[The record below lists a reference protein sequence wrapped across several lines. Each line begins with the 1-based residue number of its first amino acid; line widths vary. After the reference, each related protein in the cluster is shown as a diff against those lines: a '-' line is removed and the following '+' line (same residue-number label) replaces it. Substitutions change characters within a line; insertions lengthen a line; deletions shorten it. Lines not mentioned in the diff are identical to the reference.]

1 MSIIFNPMSKEL
13 SDLPGKVVLV
23 TGGSGVLGS
32 SIAESLL
39 EAGSKVAVTYRS
51 GTSIKE
57 KVDAWNDE
65 GKECIAIPMNVLER
79 FSIEKGRDTILNAW
93 GKIDAL
99 VNAAGGNV
107 PGTVIPPDKSV
118 FDLSMDAL
126 HTVMDLNLYGTVVP
140 TLSIGKLMAEQG
152 HGSIINISSMASSQS
167 ISRIIGYSMAKAGI
181 DNFTKWMALELATKY
196 GDGIRVNAIAPGF
209 FISNQNRNILL
220 DEKGEYTERA
230 HKIINNT
237 PMGRFGEPKELNG
250 IVQYLCSDSSKFVTG
265 TVITVDGGFSSYS
278 GV

>member
-1 MSIIFNPMSKEL
+1 MSKEL
-13 SDLPGKVVLV
+13 SDLAGKVALV

-32 SIAESLL
+32 SISESLAD
-39 EAGSKVAVTYRS
+39 AGMKVAITYRS
-51 GTSIKE
+51 GVSITE
-57 KVDAWNDE
+57 KVEKWNAE
-65 GKECIAIPMNVLER
+65 GKECIAIPMNVLEKN
-79 FSIEKGRDTILNAW
+79 SIEQGKQMVIESW

-126 HTVMDLNLYGTVVP
+126 HSVFGLNLFGTVIP

-152 HGSIINISSMASSQS
+152 YGSIINISSMASSQS
-167 ISRIIGYSMAKAGI
+167 ISRVVGYSLAKAGI

-209 FISNQNRNILL
+209 FISTQNRDILINK
-220 DEKGEYTERA
+220 DGEYTERA
-230 HKIINNT
+230 HKIIHNT
-237 PMGRFGEPKELNG
+237 PMGRFGEPNELNG

-265 TVITVDGGFSSYS
+265 TVIPVDGGFSSYS

>member
-1 MSIIFNPMSKEL
+1 MSKEL
-13 SDLPGKVVLV
+13 SDLKNKVALV

-32 SIAESLL
+32 SISESLL
-39 EAGSKVAVTYRS
+39 EAGMKVAITFRS
-51 GTSIKE
+51 GVSIKK
-57 KVDAWNDE
+57 KVEEWNGQ
-65 GKECIAIPMNVLER
+65 GKQCIAISMDVLNSE
-79 FSIEKGRDTILNAW
+79 SVEEGKKAIIDKW
-93 GKIDAL
+93 GKIDVL

-118 FDLSMDAL
+118 FDLSMEAMHSVL
-126 HTVMDLNLYGTVVP
+126 DLNLFGTVVP
-140 TLSIGKLMAEQG
+140 TLSIGKLMAKQK

-209 FISNQNRNILL
+209 FISTQNRDILL
-220 DEKGEYTERA
+220 NKDGSLTARA
-230 HKIINNT
+230 NKIIENT
-237 PMGRFGEPKELNG
+237 PMGRFGDPKELNG
-250 IVQYLCSDSSKFVTG
+250 IVQYLCSDASKFVTG
-265 TVITVDGGFSSYS
+265 TVIPVDGGFSSFS

>member
-1 MSIIFNPMSKEL
+1 MSKEL
-13 SDLPGKVVLV
+13 SDLKGKVVLV

-32 SIAESLL
+32 SISESLL
-39 EAGSKVAVTYRS
+39 EAGMKVAITYRS
-51 GTSIKE
+51 GASIVE
-57 KVDAWNDE
+57 KVEKWKE
-65 GKECIAIPMNVLER
+65 QGKTCIAIPMNVLETY
-79 FSIEKGRDTILNAW
+79 SIEKGRDTIINTW

-118 FDLSMDAL
+118 FDLSMEAL
-126 HTVMDLNLYGTVVP
+126 HTVLDLNLFGTVTP

-181 DNFTKWMALELATKY
+181 DNFTKWMALELASKY

-209 FISNQNRNILL
+209 FISKQNKDILL
-220 DEKGEYTERA
+220 NSDGEYTERA
-230 HKIINNT
+230 HKIIENT
-237 PMGRFGEPKELNG
+237 PMRRFGEPNELNG
-250 IVQYLCSDSSKFVTG
+250 IVQFLCSDSSRFVTG
-265 TVITVDGGFSSYS
+265 TVIPVDGGFSSFS